1 MTVFQVYLCQRPF
14 LSHTGR
20 LPLHSYHF
28 RFHSCSLPLPLSSP
42 LPSLSYHQASTLSP
56 AKRLS
61 KHVSRISDTSLGIS
75 AALLERIRSSNRTF
89 QTGQTSTEFMETILN
104 YIINITI
111 ELQLIYRYA
120 TLNRF
125 CLTIACSV
133 SRI

>member
-1 MTVFQVYLCQRPF
+1 MTVFQFTSANGLSFLILDDCLSIPTTSDSALAHFLCLYLP
-14 LSHTGR
+14 
-20 LPLHSYHF
+20 P
-28 RFHSCSLPLPLSSP
+28 
-42 LPSLSYHQASTLSP
+42 PSLSHHQASTLSP

-89 QTGQTSTEFMETILN
+89 RTGQTSTEFIETILN

-111 ELQLIYRYA
+111 ELQLIYKYA

>member
-1 MTVFQVYLCQRPF
+1 MTVFQFTSANGLSLLQRAISSPF
-14 LSHTGR
+14 L
-20 LPLHSYHF
+20 PLQI
-28 RFHSCSLPLPLSSP
+28 PLLLTSSASIFP
-42 LPSLSYHQASTLSP
+42 PSLSHHQASTLSP

-89 QTGQTSTEFMETILN
+89 RTGQTSTEFIETILN

-111 ELQLIYRYA
+111 ELQLIYKYA